1 MKCWNCGFENPP
13 NAKFCNN
20 CGQAQE
26 RACPNCGTKNQAG
39 AKFCNNCGYNLQT
52 AAGAPPVPVP
62 AKAPPRAAESPQ
74 ALIEKYMPKEIA
86 SKLEAARASRSM
98 EGERRIVTILFC
110 DVKGSTAMAEMMDP
124 EEWADTMNRAFQYL
138 IEPVYRYEG
147 TVARLMGDAIL
158 AFFGAP
164 IAHEDDP
171 QRATLAALDILNGIG
186 EYREKVHR
194 EKDLDFAVRV
204 GLNTGLV
211 VVGNI
216 GSDLKYEYTAMGDA
230 INLASRMQTAADPNT
245 ILISENT
252 HRLIA
257 PLFEFEDRGQLD
269 VKGKTEPVH
278 VYRVLE
284 ARKGAVKT
292 RGIAG
297 LGSPMVGRRR
307 EFSTLMQ
314 ILDDLR
320 EGRGSIV
327 SIIGEAGL
335 GKSRLVAEWQKA
347 AFAAAGSEGLRW
359 VEGRC
364 LSYGAAMAHHLST
377 DILRGLIG
385 APAGSSEEET
395 RTALWQTV
403 EQVLGAEMK
412 EVYPYLGHLL
422 GIKLEEDMAARVKY
436 LDGPALQAKYIAA
449 YKRLLQA
456 MAKSAPTVIVCEDIH
471 WADPSSVE
479 LGLQVL
485 STVGETRLVIVF
497 VTRQDK
503 DAPGWKLIQQ
513 GHEVA
518 GAGAIELYLAPLS
531 ENDSKQLVSNLL
543 EVEALPENL
552 RQLIL
557 AKAEGNPFFV
567 EEVIRMLIDRGGIQ
581 RQDSQWT
588 VTREIQNIEIPDTLQ
603 GVLTARIDRLP
614 EEAKR
619 TLQIAS
625 VIGRKF
631 PVKILAA
638 VMEQEGLT

>member
-39 AKFCNNCGYNLQT
+39 AKFCNNCGWNLQS
-52 AAGAPPVPVP
+52 AGAPPVSP
-62 AKAPPRAAESPQ
+62 AKAQPRAAETPQ
-74 ALIEKYMPKEIA
+74 ALIEKYMPKELA

-110 DVKGSTAMAEMMDP
+110 DVKGSTAMAEKMDP
-124 EEWADTMNRAFQYL
+124 EEWADIMNRAFQFL

-171 QRATLAALDILNGIG
+171 QRATLAALDILKGIG
-186 EYREKVHR
+186 DYRDTMQR
-194 EKDLDFAVRV
+194 EKDMEFAVRV

-216 GSDLKYEYTAMGDA
+216 GSDLKFEYTAMGDA

-245 ILISENT
+245 ILVSENT

-257 PLFEFEDRGQLD
+257 PLFEFEDRGQLE
-269 VKGKTEPVH
+269 VKGKTAPVH

-292 RGIAG
+292 RGISG

-307 EFSTLMQ
+307 EFATLMQ

-335 GKSRLVAEWQKA
+335 GKSRLIAEWQKA
-347 AFAAAGSEGLRW
+347 AFAAVGSDRLRW

-395 RTALWQTV
+395 RTALWQTL
-403 EQVLGAEMK
+403 EQVLGAEMRD
-412 EVYPYLGHLL
+412 VYPYLGHLL
-422 GIKLEEDMAARVKY
+422 GVKLEEDMAARVKY

-449 YKRLLQA
+449 TKRLFQA
-456 MAKSAPTVIVCEDIH
+456 LAQSAPTVIVCEDIH

-485 STVGETRLVIVF
+485 PIVAESALVIVF

-503 DAPGWKLIQQ
+503 DSPGWKLIQQ
-513 GHEVA
+513 GHEIA

-543 EVEALPENL
+543 EVESLPESL

-581 RQDSQWT
+581 RQDGQWI
-588 VTREIQNIEIPDTLQ
+588 VSHEIQNIEIPDTLQ

-614 EEAKR
+614 EDAKR

>member
-26 RACPNCGTKNQAG
+26 RACPNCGTKNTAG
-39 AKFCNNCGYNLQT
+39 AKFCSNCGTNLQT
-52 AAGAPPVPVP
+52 AAAAPSAPTP
-62 AKAPPRAAESPQ
+62 AKAIPRAAETPQ

-86 SKLEAARASRSM
+86 SKLEAARSSRSM

-110 DVKGSTAMAEMMDP
+110 DVKGSTAMAEKMDP
-124 EEWADTMNRAFQYL
+124 EEWADIMNRAFKYL

-171 QRATLAALDILNGIG
+171 QRATLAGLDILNGIG
-186 EYREKVHR
+186 EYRDKVRR

-216 GSDLKYEYTAMGDA
+216 GNDLKYEYTAMGDA

-252 HRLIA
+252 HRLITA
-257 PLFEFEDRGQLD
+257 LFDFEDRGQLE
-269 VKGKTEPVH
+269 VKGKTEPIH

-292 RGIAG
+292 RGIVG

-314 ILDDLR
+314 ILDDLL

-347 AFAAAGSEGLRW
+347 AFAAVGSEKLRW

-377 DILRGLIG
+377 DILRGLVG

-403 EQVLGAEMK
+403 EQVLGDEMK

-436 LDGPALQAKYIAA
+436 LDGPALQAKYISAT
-449 YKRLLQA
+449 KRLMQA
-456 MAKSAPTVIVCEDIH
+456 LAQSAPTIIVCEDIH

-485 STVGETRLVIVF
+485 SIVGETRLVIVY

-513 GHEVA
+513 GHEIA
-518 GAGAIELYLAPLS
+518 GAGAIELYLA
-531 ENDSKQLVSNLL
+531 
-543 EVEALPENL
+543 
-552 RQLIL
+552 
-557 AKAEGNPFFV
+557 
-567 EEVIRMLIDRGGIQ
+567 
-581 RQDSQWT
+581 
-588 VTREIQNIEIPDTLQ
+588 
-603 GVLTARIDRLP
+603 
-614 EEAKR
+614 
-619 TLQIAS
+619 
-625 VIGRKF
+625 
-631 PVKILAA
+631 A
-638 VMEQEGLT
+638 VVGQ